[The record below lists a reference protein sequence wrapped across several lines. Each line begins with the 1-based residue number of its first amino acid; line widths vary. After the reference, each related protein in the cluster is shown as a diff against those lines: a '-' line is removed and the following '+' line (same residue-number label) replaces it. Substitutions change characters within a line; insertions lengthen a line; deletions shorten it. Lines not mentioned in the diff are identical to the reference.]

1 MTLGVEAEKPLL
13 DSRTL
18 FTQTG
23 ANPTDE
29 EEFYR
34 RVFKVS
40 RAEIL
45 HNARAKIYPDG
56 AITLLLSSRHIF
68 TPEGYELADKQ
79 ADKRV
84 VAGGKEGQNL
94 LRAKRRAKAHVSDI
108 ARCNEFTQFVT
119 LTLDAEKIDRYDIK
133 EITKKMTTWL
143 QNRVDRKGLKYL
155 LIPELHK
162 DGAIHFHGLFNDSLP
177 RQESG
182 LLSAP
187 DGGGTRR
194 PADEAERNAL
204 LEQGFA
210 PIFNLPDWG
219 YGFTTAIDLYGDRR
233 KAINY
238 VVKYIGKF
246 GSTKIGGRYY
256 YSGGKLSRPK
266 IRLANVD
273 YIEMRDALGGY
284 TFSIEDAELEMTQ
297 IEVDKIEM
305 PRLHEAITALFS

>member
-1 MTLGVEAEKPLL
+1 MTRDAVAPKPLL

-23 ANPTDE
+23 ANPTDD

-56 AITLLLSSRHIF
+56 AITLLLSSRHVF
-68 TPEGYELADKQ
+68 VPDGYELADKQ

-108 ARCNEFTQFVT
+108 ARCNDFTQFVT
-119 LTLDAEKIDRYDIK
+119 LTLDAEKLDRYDMK
-133 EITKKMTTWL
+133 EITKKLTTWL

-155 LIPELHK
+155 LIPEYHK
-162 DGAIHFHGLFNDSLP
+162 DGAIHFHGLFNDCLP
-177 RQESG
+177 RTESG

-187 DGGGTRR
+187 DGGGAKR
-194 PADEAERNAL
+194 PADEAERDAL
-204 LEQGFA
+204 LKQGFA

-233 KAINY
+233 KAVNY
-238 VVKYIGKF
+238 VVKYIGKY
-246 GSTKIGGRYY
+246 GSSKIGGRYY

-273 YIEMRDALGGY
+273 YISMRDALGGY

-297 IEVDKIEM
+297 IEIDNEEQ
-305 PRLHEAITALFS
+305 PRLHWLLTELLR